1 MVALAGIGI
10 SGAVSV
16 GFADV
21 PLLVNP
27 KKMAQ
32 PIFAFLFVAEFGSG
46 QFVCSMERFESRAKR
61 GGIQGR
67 IPGC

>member
-46 QFVCSMERFESRAKR
+46 QFVCSME
-61 GGIQGR
+61 
-67 IPGC
+67 